1 VELPKFIFGIGGL
14 TVSGKNQ
21 DKRRLKN
28 IAHAEKVWTKV
39 QIQAAQAKTSLDS
52 ALELIRDKK
61 EELTEEQFAL
71 VEQEAKKRYA
81 ELEQY
86 VLTARDNFVAK
97 MSEYSK

>member
-14 TVSGKNQ
+14 TMSGKNQ

-97 MSEYSK
+97 MAEYSN

>member
-1 VELPKFIFGIGGL
+1 MELPKFVFSIGGL
-14 TVSGKNQ
+14 IVSGKNQ
-21 DKRRLKN
+21 EKRRLKN
-28 IAHAEKVWTKV
+28 IEHAEKVWTKV
-39 QIQAAQAKTSLDS
+39 QIQAAQAKTSIDS

-71 VEQEAKKRYA
+71 VETEAKKRYA

-97 MSEYSK
+97 MAEYSK